1 MITYTYALSR
11 TERVWLLF
19 SITLLVS
26 ATIYGFLAARL
37 SGGLSKTELSVYLQ
51 DMPVLLM
58 ISLSTGF
65 MACTAG
71 HYALRISLQK
81 PTYRG
86 NRYD

>member
-37 SGGLSKTELSVYLQ
+37 SRELSKPELSVYLQ

-71 HYALRISLQK
+71 HYVLRISLQK